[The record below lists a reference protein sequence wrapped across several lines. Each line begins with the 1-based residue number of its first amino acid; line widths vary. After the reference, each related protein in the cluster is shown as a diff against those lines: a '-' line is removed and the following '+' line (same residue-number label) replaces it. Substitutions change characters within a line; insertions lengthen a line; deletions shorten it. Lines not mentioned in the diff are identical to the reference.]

1 MLHSTLHTSSRF
13 FRRSSRH
20 RELRNAMYYTTDS
33 VKLDDTDPPPPVL
46 QARRTS
52 SEKKGLTFVNVTPV
66 TEPSPSS
73 PAPDIARLLSSE
85 RAFGL

>member
-1 MLHSTLHTSSRF
+1 
-13 FRRSSRH
+13 
-20 RELRNAMYYTTDS
+20 MYYTTDS
-33 VKLDDTDPPPPVL
+33 AKLEDTDPPPPPPPVL

-52 SEKKGLTFVNVTPV
+52 PEKKGLTFVNVTPV

-85 RAFGL
+85 HRRRRASNAESSRDFDCPTVHTTTLCA

>member
-1 MLHSTLHTSSRF
+1 
-13 FRRSSRH
+13 
-20 RELRNAMYYTTDS
+20 MYYTTDS
-33 VKLDDTDPPPPVL
+33 AKLDDTDPPPPVL

-73 PAPDIARLLSSE
+73 PAR
-85 RAFGL
+85 